1 MRLPPFE
8 IERFFARYEFA
19 VPYLLSSSDVEALS
33 LAELLELA
41 DAESRERW
49 ERLSLGYTESS
60 GAPFLRATIAS
71 LYEGIEPD
79 DVLVYAG
86 AEEAIFGFAN
96 VLLGPGERAVVGW
109 PAYQSLHEV
118 ARGTGAEIELLA
130 LEHDSGWALDLDA
143 LEAALRPAGTRALV
157 VNFPHNPSGAQLD
170 RAAFERVV
178 ALAAAHGVTLLS
190 DEVYR
195 WLEYD
200 DAERLPA
207 AAELSDSAVSLGV
220 MSKTFALPGLRIG
233 WLVTRDRELLA
244 RLETF
249 KDYTTICSSAP
260 SEVLADIGLRAVE
273 RIVARSRAI
282 VAHNLPLLDDFFA
295 RRAEL
300 VEWVRPRAGPI
311 GFPRFTASDFD
322 VAAFCHEL
330 AAEAGVLLLPG
341 GVYGQPGSHFR
352 VGFGRRN
359 MPEALERLERFID
372 GRPRAGSRAA

>member
-41 DAESRERW
+41 DAEGRERW
-49 ERLSLGYTESS
+49 ERLSLGYTEAA
-60 GAPFLRATIAS
+60 GAPFLRATIAG
-71 LYEGIEPD
+71 LYKGIEPD

-96 VLLGPGERAVVGW
+96 VALGPGERGVVSW

-130 LEHDSGWALDLDA
+130 LEHDSGWTLDLDA
-143 LEAALRPAGTRALV
+143 LEAALARAGTRALV
-157 VNFPHNPSGAQLD
+157 VNFPHNPTGGQLD

-178 ALAAAHGVTLLS
+178 ALAAERGVTLLS

-195 WLEYD
+195 WLEYHE
-200 DAERLPA
+200 AERLPA

-244 RLETF
+244 QLAAF

-260 SEVLADIGLRAVE
+260 SEVLAHIGLRAVDD
-273 RIVARSRAI
+273 IVARSRAI

-300 VEWVRPRAGPI
+300 VEWVRPRAGAI
-311 GFPRFTASDFD
+311 GFPRFVAHDRD
-322 VAAFCHEL
+322 VGAFCHEL

-341 GVYGQPGSHFR
+341 SVYGQPGSHFR
-352 VGFGRRN
+352 IGFGRRN

-372 GRPRAGSRAA
+372 GRPQPSRQT

>member
-1 MRLPPFE
+1 M
-8 IERFFARYEFA
+8 
-19 VPYLLSSSDVEALS
+19 
-33 LAELLELA
+33 
-41 DAESRERW
+41 
-49 ERLSLGYTESS
+49 
-60 GAPFLRATIAS
+60 
-71 LYEGIEPD
+71 
-79 DVLVYAG
+79 LVYAG

-96 VLLGPGERAVVGW
+96 VALGPGERGVVSW

-130 LEHDSGWALDLDA
+130 LEHDSGWTLDLDA
-143 LEAALRPAGTRALV
+143 LEAALARAGTRALV
-157 VNFPHNPSGAQLD
+157 VNFPHNPTGAQLD

-178 ALAAAHGVTLLS
+178 ALAAERGVTLLS

-195 WLEYD
+195 WLEYHE
-200 DAERLPA
+200 AERLPA

-244 RLETF
+244 RLAAF

-260 SEVLADIGLRAVE
+260 SEVLADIGLRAVDD
-273 RIVARSRAI
+273 IVARSRAI

-300 VEWVRPRAGPI
+300 VEWVRPRAGAI
-311 GFPRFTASDFD
+311 GFPRFVAHDRD
-322 VAAFCHEL
+322 VEAFCHEL

-352 VGFGRRN
+352 IGFGRRN

>member
-41 DAESRERW
+41 DAEGRERW
-49 ERLSLGYTESS
+49 ERLSLGYTEAA
-60 GAPFLRATIAS
+60 GAPFLRTTIAA
-71 LYEGIEPD
+71 LYDGIEPD

-96 VLLGPGERAVVGW
+96 VALGPGERGVVSW

-130 LEHDSGWALDLDA
+130 LEHDSGWTLDLDA
-143 LEAALRPAGTRALV
+143 LEAALAPAGTRALV
-157 VNFPHNPSGAQLD
+157 VNFPHNPTGAQLE

-244 RLETF
+244 RLAAF

-260 SEVLADIGLRAVE
+260 SEVLADIGLRAVD

-311 GFPRFTASDFD
+311 GFPRFVAPDRD

-330 AAEAGVLLLPG
+330 AAAAGVLLLPG

-352 VGFGRRN
+352 IGFGRRN

-372 GRPRAGSRAA
+372 GRAQPSRQT

>member
-1 MRLPPFE
+1 M
-8 IERFFARYEFA
+8 
-19 VPYLLSSSDVEALS
+19 VS
-33 LAELLELA
+33 
-41 DAESRERW
+41 
-49 ERLSLGYTESS
+49 
-60 GAPFLRATIAS
+60 
-71 LYEGIEPD
+71 
-79 DVLVYAG
+79 
-86 AEEAIFGFAN
+86 
-96 VLLGPGERAVVGW
+96 W

-130 LEHDSGWALDLDA
+130 LEHDSGWTLDLDA
-143 LEAALRPAGTRALV
+143 LEAALAPAGTRALV
-157 VNFPHNPSGAQLD
+157 VNFPHNPTGAQLD
-170 RAAFERVV
+170 QAAFERVV
-178 ALAAAHGVTLLS
+178 ALAAEHGVTLLS

-244 RLETF
+244 RLAAF

-260 SEVLADIGLRAVE
+260 SEVLADIGLRAVD

-311 GFPRFTASDFD
+311 GFPRFVARDRD

-352 VGFGRRN
+352 IGFGRRN